1 MEDIRRDKSNI
12 EVRDLDP
19 FDSFAHDHDRERQ
32 QPEVLITQED
42 LEDDEML
49 IEDLQPID
57 LQF

>member
-1 MEDIRRDKSNI
+1 MEDIRHGKNHI

-19 FDSFAHDHDRERQ
+19 FDSFAHDQDRERQ
-32 QPEVLITQED
+32 QPELLITQED

-49 IEDLQPID
+49 IDDLQPID